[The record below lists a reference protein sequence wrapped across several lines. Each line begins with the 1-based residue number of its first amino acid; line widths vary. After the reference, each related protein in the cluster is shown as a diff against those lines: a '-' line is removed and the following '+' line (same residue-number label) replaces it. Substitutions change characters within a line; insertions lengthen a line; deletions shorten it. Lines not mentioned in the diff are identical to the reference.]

1 MHANI
6 FFFLSLLVVATQS
19 PPPKKPFMLPGSYS
33 FECENPR
40 AATSFTDML
49 NALDDFLISTPGSHY
64 SQHFEPDS
72 LDNALFSS
80 AQISGSTPT
89 TVSSV
94 EDTGTNS
101 PAYLRLAR
109 QFTSSQL
116 ELRILKQEHHH
127 LQYVFTT
134 KKPPKVL

>member
-1 MHANI
+1 MPT
-6 FFFLSLLVVATQS
+6 FFFSLLLVFATQS
-19 PPPKKPFMLPGSYS
+19 PPQRKPFMLPGNYS
-33 FECENPR
+33 FERENPR
-40 AATSFTDML
+40 AAMSFTDML
-49 NALDDFLISTPGSHY
+49 NASDDFSISTPGSHY
-64 SQHFEPDS
+64 SRRFEPDS
-72 LDNALFSS
+72 LDDAFFSS

-101 PAYLRLAR
+101 PAYLHLAR

-116 ELRILKQEHHH
+116 ELRILKREHHH
-127 LQYVFTT
+127 LQYVSTT